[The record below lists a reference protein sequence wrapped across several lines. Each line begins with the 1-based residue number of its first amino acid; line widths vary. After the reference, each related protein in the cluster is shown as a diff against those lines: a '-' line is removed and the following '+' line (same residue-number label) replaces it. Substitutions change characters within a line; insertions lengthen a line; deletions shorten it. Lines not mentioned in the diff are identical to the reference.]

1 MSILATIFVSL
12 IAALIALR
20 EWMRRASRFAVSV
33 TAPVHVTLGE
43 QCVIELQVRNEA
55 KRALVLEMVAADD
68 TLTTYLE
75 GGSVYSRRA
84 F

>member
-33 TAPVHVTLGE
+33 TAPAHVTLGE

-55 KRALVLEMVAADD
+55 KRALAAFLEAVRGLQALMLATRGA
-68 TLTTYLE
+68 
-75 GGSVYSRRA
+75 
-84 F
+84 